1 MQDSGSDYVA
11 FDPEPEITL
20 RKRLKAA
27 RLARAAMGDEG
38 QPPRRTMGDY
48 CKRSDAEQIFLGFR
62 PANPVNF
69 DIK

>member
-1 MQDSGSDYVA
+1 MQEPNTEILEY
-11 FDPEPEITL
+11 DPEPERTL
-20 RKRLKAA
+20 RKRLRVV
-27 RLARAAMGDEG
+27 RLARTAMGDEG

-48 CKRSDAEQIFLGFR
+48 CKRFDVEQISLGFR